1 MEKRGS
7 MVARD
12 SRPRKAYR
20 DAAVDKSSGDH
31 QASRDNGGHRKSG
44 PRGDERPPSA
54 GCVSA
59 ERGMHGIVLGRA
71 FKSNGIFF
79 FFGIPFIVLW
89 GRALW

>member
-1 MEKRGS
+1 MEKRDS

-44 PRGDERPPSA
+44 PRGDGRLPSA

-59 ERGMHGIVLGRA
+59 ERGMHGIEEKPLSRTA
-71 FKSNGIFF
+71 LNGE
-79 FFGIPFIVLW
+79 
-89 GRALW
+89 